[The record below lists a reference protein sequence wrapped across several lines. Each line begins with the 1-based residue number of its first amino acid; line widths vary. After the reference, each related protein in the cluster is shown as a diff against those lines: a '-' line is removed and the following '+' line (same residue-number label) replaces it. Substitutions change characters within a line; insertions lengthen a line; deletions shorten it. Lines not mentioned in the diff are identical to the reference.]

1 MTTTPAD
8 LVKVFADLND
18 EALFRRLRESA
29 LTAEA
34 RVLAIKEL
42 RSRGIDPEAQG
53 IAIAGDDGPGSDDG
67 DDAGDIDASDSLT
80 IIARFSFAI
89 DAQIL
94 QARLEADGIP
104 AWVVNAHTAQAFG
117 PLRNAVGGVRVM
129 VPTDE
134 VENARRVIAA
144 LAAGEYALD
153 EDDGVDPGTG

>member
-1 MTTTPAD
+1 MTTTSTD
-8 LVKVFADLND
+8 LAKVFSELSD
-18 EALFRRLRESA
+18 EVLLQRLRDGA
-29 LTAEA
+29 VTAGA
-34 RVLAIKEL
+34 RVLAIAEL
-42 RSRGIDPEAQG
+42 RSRGVDAAG
-53 IAIAGDDGPGSDDG
+53 WDADIAAEDAPVDGD

-94 QARLEADGIP
+94 QARLEADGVP
-104 AWVVNAHTAQAFG
+104 AWVVNANTAQAFG

-129 VPTDE
+129 VPTEE